1 MSFKE
6 QVSTQYEKYD
16 DRCANEREKHDIE
29 DVTSRAVITAEKF
42 RHFTVQVSVRI
53 SFLFSVRRLSL

>member
-16 DRCANEREKHDIE
+16 DRSANEREKHDIE
-29 DVTSRAVITAEKF
+29 DVTSCAVITAEKF
-42 RHFTVQVSVRI
+42 RHFTVQVSV
-53 SFLFSVRRLSL
+53 